1 MKDLDPDNFSDEKI
15 KEYIQLAEDFVHGL
29 YNEQHLVG
37 FQNDNGNNTTNKNG
51 DEGGKEL
58 SNQELLNQ
66 MNCDNKTKILYARLL
81 KSKGNGGSEKGTET
95 YNDQEEINR
104 KKNEIR
110 TTISNAV
117 NDYVYYCKTKMD
129 VVADL
134 RKFGN
139 ERYEKEK
146 NNIVYLRI
154 NPPICDGHYAH
165 KFFDVLKWW
174 QVIGAKRWPSL
185 ATGAAIVLGKPSH
198 NGFQERVFSRGTYKD
213 DPLKQRMKEENFEKS
228 VLNSLN
234 QEKIKSL
241 MKTMPQIVIPE
252 VKYEIG
258 RQQVDQFFEKEKQ
271 NKKIISEI
279 GINDDDSDSDLE
291 NEDDSDEVISVDED
305 ETSKDE
311 LVDFDDL
318 SIMTTLEKEDELMR
332 NDENDNDET
341 TTTNESFKK
350 SKQIEK

>member
-1 MKDLDPDNFSDEKI
+1 MILDPDNFSDEKI

-37 FQNDNGNNTTNKNG
+37 FQNENGNNTTNKNG

-146 NNIVYLRI
+146 SNIVYLRI

-234 QEKIKSL
+234 QEKVKSL
-241 MKTMPQIVIPE
+241 MITMPQIVIPE

-258 RQQVDQFFEKEKQ
+258 RQQVNQFFEKEKQ

-279 GINDDDSDSDLE
+279 GVNDDDSDDELK

-305 ETSKDE
+305 EATSLDE

-332 NDENDNDET
+332 NDEKDNDET
-341 TTTNESFKK
+341 TTTNESFTK
-350 SKQIEK
+350 SKKNEN